1 VVWGPEVVRLYPNP
15 GQRLLIVG
23 KDSIIKGGDEVYIR
37 ERRSCELHYG
47 VKYLWEIE
55 KMLSK

>member
-1 VVWGPEVVRLYPNP
+1 VVRLYLNP

-23 KDSIIKGGDEVYIR
+23 KDGIIKGGDEVYIR
-37 ERRSCELHYG
+37 ERRSYELHYG

-55 KMLSK
+55 RMLSR